1 MMTVK
6 KQELY
11 NVIERLPEELSIK
24 VLDYIEYLKFS
35 NAINNA
41 PDELIIKDKED
52 LKKKLD
58 EGIKDF
64 ENGNVCSL
72 EEAYSE
78 IQEVIAN

>member
-1 MMTVK
+1 MTIK

-35 NAINNA
+35 NVTNNA
-41 PDELIIKDKED
+41 PEELIIKDKED
-52 LKKKLD
+52 LKKKLE

-64 ENGNVCSL
+64 ENGNICSL
-72 EEAYSE
+72 DEAYLE
-78 IQEVIAN
+78 VQEVLVN

>member
-1 MMTVK
+1 MTIK

-35 NAINNA
+35 NVTNNA
-41 PDELIIKDKED
+41 PEELIIKDKED
-52 LKKKLD
+52 LKKKLE

-64 ENGNVCSL
+64 ENGNICSL
-72 EEAYSE
+72 DEAYSE
-78 IQEVIAN
+78 VQEVLVN

>member
-1 MMTVK
+1 MTIK

-35 NAINNA
+35 NVTNNA
-41 PDELIIKDKED
+41 PEELIIKDKED
-52 LKKKLD
+52 LKKKLG

-64 ENGNVCSL
+64 ENGNICSL
-72 EEAYSE
+72 EEAYLE
-78 IQEVIAN
+78 VQEVLAN

>member
-1 MMTVK
+1 MTIK

-35 NAINNA
+35 NVTNNA
-41 PDELIIKDKED
+41 PEELIIKNKED
-52 LKKKLD
+52 LKKKLE

-72 EEAYSE
+72 KEAYLE
-78 IQEVIAN
+78 VQEVLAN

>member
-1 MMTVK
+1 MTIK

-35 NAINNA
+35 NVTNNA
-41 PDELIIKDKED
+41 PEELIIKDKED
-52 LKKKLD
+52 LKKKLE

-64 ENGNVCSL
+64 ENGEVCSL
-72 EEAYSE
+72 EKAYLE
-78 IQEVIAN
+78 IQEILEN

>member
-1 MMTVK
+1 MTLK

-11 NVIERLPEELSIK
+11 NLIEELPEELSTK

-35 NAINNA
+35 SAANNA
-41 PDELIIKDKED
+41 PEELIIKDKDE
-52 LKKKLD
+52 LKKKLE

-72 EEAYSE
+72 KEAYLE
-78 IQEVIAN
+78 VQEVLAN